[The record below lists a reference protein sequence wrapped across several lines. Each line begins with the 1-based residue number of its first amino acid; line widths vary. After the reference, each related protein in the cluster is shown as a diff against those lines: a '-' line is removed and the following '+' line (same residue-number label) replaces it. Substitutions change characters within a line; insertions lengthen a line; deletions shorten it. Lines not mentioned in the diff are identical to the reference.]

1 MKKIVAIALV
11 VCMLLSTCVVYAVDF
26 DPSKYTVEELEDIQ
40 RIIAKYLP
48 KTLGNQVLYDE
59 NGLYIEYRGI
69 YIYSESSLIV
79 DLYIDNL
86 LGEDIYVSLW
96 NGRANRFAINFSNNG
111 NTIKNDSIYLASA
124 NFEYI
129 IRVDDLMKYGVTN
142 LDRVDF
148 DLIVKT
154 GGMFGDTIIE
164 LPIKIDADIPIKKR

>member
-1 MKKIVAIALV
+1 MKKFVAIALV
-11 VCMLLSTCVVYAVDF
+11 VCMLLSTCVVYAADF

-59 NGLYIEYRGI
+59 NGLYIECRGI
-69 YIYSESSLIV
+69 YTYSKSSYIV

-86 LGEDIYVSLW
+86 LGEDIYVSLR
-96 NGRANRFAINFSNNG
+96 NGRANRFTISFSNNG

-124 NFEYI
+124 NFDYI
-129 IRVDDLMKYGVTN
+129 IDTDELKKYGVTN

-154 GGMFGDTIIE
+154 GGMFGDIIVE
-164 LPIKIDADIPIKKR
+164 LPIRIDVDIPV